1 MGRRYIYLWRVGP
14 GVVNRKVRRCSQRF
28 RIFCWPVAV
37 GLGAS
42 LTTAH
47 RAHGEAIDRFLGLDP
62 VKTPSIALIPIG
74 WPKGRF
80 GTPTRRSIDTCF
92 FEDAV
97 PEGVLS

>member
-1 MGRRYIYLWRVGP
+1 MLDHLPEDTPPQNRMKQE
-14 GVVNRKVRRCSQRF
+14 VVVVEQETKLQL
-28 RIFCWPVAV
+28 P
-37 GLGAS
+37 
-42 LTTAH
+42 
-47 RAHGEAIDRFLGLDP
+47 HGEAIDRFLGLDP